1 MKNKYKILAAIG
13 AFFGMLMLVFRSSS
27 SSDVTDVKLEENKK
41 KLDAL
46 KDAVVGVEEEKKK
59 TKKKVSAT
67 KKKIADTK
75 KKKVSTKSATKKAKS
90 FKEKYKS

>member
-27 SSDVTDVKLEENKK
+27 SSDVTNVKLDENKK

-46 KDAVVGVEEEKKK
+46 KDAVVGVEEEKK
-59 TKKKVSAT
+59 AT
-67 KKKIADTK
+67 KKKISKTK
-75 KKKVSTKSATKKAKS
+75 TDIKKTKSKKTSTESAVKKAKS

>member
-46 KDAVVGVEEEKKK
+46 KAAVVGVEEKKK
-59 TKKKVSAT
+59 AT
-67 KKKIADTK
+67 KKKISKTK
-75 KKKVSTKSATKKAKS
+75 TDIKKTKSAKKSTKPAVKKAKS